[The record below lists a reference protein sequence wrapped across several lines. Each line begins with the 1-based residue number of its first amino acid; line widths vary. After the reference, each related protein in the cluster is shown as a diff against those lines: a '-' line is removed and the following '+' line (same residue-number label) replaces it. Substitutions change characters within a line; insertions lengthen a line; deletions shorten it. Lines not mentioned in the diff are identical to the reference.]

1 MAIGQVTASGGI
13 QKQTISD
20 RSGEIR
26 SQIGQG
32 IGQAIGDLASSFG
45 GYANSQLD
53 MELQWKQRADATEN
67 LEVSDAS
74 LKFEQRMA
82 EEYTRQARER
92 SADPYGFTNS
102 YDKFYEEEAK
112 KFVQT
117 LPPRV
122 QREVESQ
129 LGQHRAQQR
138 ASAFAYELS
147 AMDKRDKTTLES
159 SLNTIGT
166 ALKAG
171 QMPFEDA
178 NVAWEET
185 VDRSALP
192 PADKE
197 ALKLR
202 GKQTLESL
210 QFGTEVELVAKGYGT
225 NGKPADG
232 SDVVAAG
239 LAPQERGLL
248 NAIASKEA
256 SGYDVLN
263 GGEHFEGYADH
274 PRRKGAGGTS
284 TAAGRYQFIASTWDA
299 ARASYERTYGQKVP
313 DFSPEWQDRVALHWA
328 EVVYNRSNKHGLT
341 FRQALMSGDPKM
353 IATLRS
359 TLGNPKKVGD
369 PNSVEWQGLGDL
381 YMSDSEFLS
390 VFNGEKGLAGG
401 GTGLATGPDPW
412 TDPRFSNLDLD
423 QKLQLGNTAAVT
435 ADNYRRQ
442 QAETIKKQ
450 REAEL
455 KGLRDLGAQTGDL
468 NYIFTDLRKRP
479 DFNEDMERK
488 YREGVSEFNNKESS
502 AFEVGEALAAGK
514 AISPRQMEG
523 YKNWFGED
531 RMQAVASGNADV
543 MSEMLRAASTAR
555 VFPPGAKEALRVAM
569 SSPTG
574 RGNALEFMAGVAQQ
588 DPALLS
594 RSGFT
599 DDEISEAKT
608 FARIAGGFG
617 SQEETLTALDAMRQ
631 NAQGSDPGKLK
642 SDGLKLFSE
651 SVLPNLPEIIQNDW
665 FDPAM
670 PRPQGE
676 TFMLQADASQAFI
689 DGYKIYANEQAATE
703 HMKTVLERKWG
714 ATEVGSSKA
723 IMRLPPENFYPP
735 MQGMFGPS
743 FEYLGTAVRT
753 AYGMQDSDNF
763 FLVPDGATDKEVA
776 AGKLPT
782 YKVWKENALGVMELM
797 PGRWGGESVIK
808 PQLDETKDRASELE
822 SNADAYAIRTQLDIA
837 RDEVSR
843 KASEAAEANSVF
855 GNDSQEAA
863 KASEAANAAISEYN
877 KLAESAKETGYI
889 PPSAY
894 LLQEQMLAQEDALG
908 IPATQSQLEQ
918 RDALISKM
926 MVGTARETVNSRA
939 GYLQREGRK
948 PDGTRYT
955 ASDALQEA
963 MAEQLAKTY
972 NMTKGEAIRLLQ
984 LRANEGQ

>member
-13 QKQTISD
+13 QQLTITD

-32 IGQAIGDLASSFG
+32 VGQAIGDLAGAFS

-67 LEVSDAS
+67 LEVNDAS

-102 YDKFYEEEAK
+102 YDSFYEQEAK

-122 QREVESQ
+122 QREMESKI
-129 LGQHRAQQR
+129 GQHRAQQR

-147 AMDKRDKTTLES
+147 AMDMRDKTTLES

-171 QMPFEDA
+171 QLPFEDA
-178 NVAWEET
+178 TVAWAET
-185 VDRSALP
+185 VDKSALP

-197 ALKLR
+197 ALKLQGR
-202 GKQTLESL
+202 QTLESL
-210 QFGTEVELVAKGYGT
+210 QFSAEVEMVSKGYGT
-225 NGKPADG
+225 NGKPEDG

-263 GGEHFEGYADH
+263 GGERFEGYADH

-313 DFSPEWQDRVALHWA
+313 DFSPEWQDRVAIHWA

-359 TLGNPKKVGD
+359 TLGNPKNVGD

-381 YMSDSEFLS
+381 YMNDAEFLS

-412 TDPRFSNLDLD
+412 ADPRFSHIDLE
-423 QKLQLGNTAAVT
+423 QKLQLGNSAASAV
-435 ADNYRRQ
+435 DSYRRES
-442 QAETIKKQ
+442 AEATKKA

-455 KGLRDLGAQTGDL
+455 KSLRDLGAQTGNL

-488 YREGVSEFNNKESS
+488 YREGVSEFQSKESS
-502 AFEVGEALAAGK
+502 SFEVGEALAAGR
-514 AISPRQMEG
+514 AISPQQMEG

-531 RMQAVASGNADV
+531 RMQAVAGGNADV

-555 VFPPGAKEALRVAM
+555 IFPPGAKEALRVAM
-569 SSPTG
+569 GSPTG

-588 DPALLS
+588 DPALLA

-617 SQEETLTALDAMRQ
+617 SQEETMAALDAMRQ
-631 NAQGSDPGKLK
+631 NAQGIEPGKLK

-651 SVLPNLPEIIQNDW
+651 SVLPNLSEIIQNDW

-703 HMKTVLERKWG
+703 HMKTVLDRKWG

-782 YKVWKENALGVMELM
+782 YRVWKENALGVMELM
-797 PGRWGGESVIK
+797 PGRWGGDAVTTPAQDESAKKAEAINY
-808 PQLDETKDRASELE
+808 D
-822 SNADAYAIRTQLDIA
+822 ADAIALRTQIDIA
-837 RDEVSR
+837 REELSR
-843 KASEAAEANSVF
+843 KTLEASEANSVF
-855 GNDSQEAA
+855 GKESMEAKKAADAVA
-863 KASEAANAAISEYN
+863 KANKEYN
-877 KLAESAKETGYI
+877 DRVDAAKETGYI
-889 PPSAY
+889 PPAAY
-894 LLQEQMLAQEDALG
+894 LLQEQMLSQEGKAGVQDLV
-908 IPATQSQLEQ
+908 
-918 RDALISKM
+918 SKAM
-926 MVGTARETVNSRA
+926 EGPTKEAVRARA
-939 GYLQREGRK
+939 AYLQREGRK
-948 PDGTRYT
+948 DDGSRYS

-963 MAEQLAKTY
+963 LAERIAKNN

-984 LRANEGQ
+984 PRANEGQ